1 MTKQRRENIQI
12 NKIRGEKGDIDKNT
26 NKILTIIKDYCENLY
41 SSELENL
48 DEMDKFVHAYNQP
61 RLNQE
66 NIKHLNSSITGNQ
79 IEAVIKSLSTKKRP
93 GQS

>member
-12 NKIRGEKGDIDKNT
+12 NKIRGEKGDIDTNT